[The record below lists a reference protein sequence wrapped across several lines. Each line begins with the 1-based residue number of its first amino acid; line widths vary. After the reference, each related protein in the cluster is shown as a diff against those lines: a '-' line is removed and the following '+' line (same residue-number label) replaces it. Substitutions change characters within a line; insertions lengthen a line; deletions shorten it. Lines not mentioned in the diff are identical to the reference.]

1 MENSISLNWEKELL
15 PLLNTDFVGRNI
27 HHHQQLDSTNLQ
39 AKRLANSNAP
49 EGCVVFAEQQILGR
63 GRLGRKWESPANDG
77 IWMSILLYPNLSPD
91 KISCITLVAG
101 YSVCRAISQ
110 LGLEAKIKWPNDI
123 VIGSRKVCGILTE
136 MVAQGQSNISVVVGI
151 GINVNNDSFDGELS
165 DKACS
170 LYMES
175 GKKFQR
181 IDIAAAILNCFEQDY
196 NNFCQNG
203 FEAICEDYNKHCCNV
218 GRQVVIS
225 GTNGSFTGKAI
236 NVTEKGALLV
246 QTEQGETE
254 VSSGEVSVR
263 GMLGYV

>member
-1 MENSISLNWEKELL
+1 MENSIFSSWHKELL
-15 PLLNTDFVGRNI
+15 PLLDTDYMGQNI
-27 HHHQQLDSTNLQ
+27 YHHQQLDSTNLE

-49 EGCVVFAEQQILGR
+49 QGSVVFAEQQTLGR

-77 IWMSILLYPNLSPD
+77 IWMSILLYPNISPD
-91 KISCITLVAG
+91 KIACITLVAG
-101 YSVCRAISQ
+101 YSVCRAICQ

-136 MVAQGQSNISVVVGI
+136 MVAQGQSNLSVVVGI

-181 IDIAAAILNCFEQDY
+181 VKVAAAILNCFEQDY
-196 NNFCQNG
+196 NSFCKKG
-203 FEAICEDYNKHCCNV
+203 FDAICEDYNKLCCNI

-225 GTNGSFTGKAI
+225 GTNDSFTGKAI
-236 NVTEKGALLV
+236 RVIENGVLLV
-246 QTEQGETE
+246 QTEQGEIE
-254 VSSGEVSVR
+254 VSCGEVSVR